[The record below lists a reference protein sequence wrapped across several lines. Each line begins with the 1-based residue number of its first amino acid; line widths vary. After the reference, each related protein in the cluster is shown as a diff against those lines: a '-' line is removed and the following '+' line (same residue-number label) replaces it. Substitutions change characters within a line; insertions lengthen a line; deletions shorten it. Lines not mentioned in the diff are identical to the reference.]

1 MAKKKPKLTPN
12 QLEYQKQL
20 KLLKRRIKRW
30 ERKGFLYDYSLPE
43 TPKKVTKK
51 DIQKLKNITFKKF
64 TSEEKQELREK
75 YRQREELIDESV
87 PSSINKP
94 LSKREEID
102 VWLDDLID
110 EILNPSLIERERD
123 GAKGLLYS
131 LIDWARV
138 RLGDDVFY
146 DYLQDKSIVEKL
158 KKAAS
163 EYIQSYVDHK
173 GVDHGAE
180 SLRLFT
186 ETLNL
191 GRPLTI
197 QQAED
202 IEIYGRFDIDI
213 GGTDYDL

>member
-20 KLLKRRIKRW
+20 KLLRRRIKAW
-30 ERKGFLYDYSLPE
+30 ERKGFLFDYTPPE
-43 TPKKVTKK
+43 IPKRVTKK
-51 DIQKLKNITFKKF
+51 DIQRLKNITFKKF
-64 TSEEKQELREK
+64 TSEQKQEFRER
-75 YRQREELIDESV
+75 YRQREESIDESV
-87 PSSINKP
+87 PQAINKP
-94 LSKREEID
+94 LSKRYDLD

-110 EILNPSLIERERD
+110 EILNPSLIERERE
-123 GAKGLLYS
+123 GAKDLLYS

-138 RLGDDVFY
+138 RLGDEAFY
-146 DYLQDKSIVEKL
+146 NYLQDKTVVDKL

-163 EYIQSYVDHK
+163 EYIQSYVDHR

-191 GRPLTI
+191 GRPLTN

>member
-20 KLLKRRIKRW
+20 KLLKRRIKAW
-30 ERKGFLYDYSLPE
+30 ERKGFLFEYSPPE
-43 TPKKVTKK
+43 TPKRVTKK
-51 DIQKLKNITFKKF
+51 GIQKLKNITFKKF
-64 TSEEKQELREK
+64 TSEEKQEFIEK
-75 YRQREELIDESV
+75 YRRREESIDESV
-87 PSSINKP
+87 PSAIHTP
-94 LSKREEID
+94 LPKREEID
-102 VWLDDLID
+102 LWLDDLID
-110 EILNPSLIERERD
+110 EILNPSLIERERE
-123 GAKGLLYS
+123 GAKDLLYS

-138 RLGDDVFY
+138 RLGDKALY
-146 DYLQDKSIVEKL
+146 DYLQDKSVVDKL
-158 KKAAS
+158 KKSAS
-163 EYIQSYVDHK
+163 QYIQSYVDHK

-191 GRPLTI
+191 GRPLTN